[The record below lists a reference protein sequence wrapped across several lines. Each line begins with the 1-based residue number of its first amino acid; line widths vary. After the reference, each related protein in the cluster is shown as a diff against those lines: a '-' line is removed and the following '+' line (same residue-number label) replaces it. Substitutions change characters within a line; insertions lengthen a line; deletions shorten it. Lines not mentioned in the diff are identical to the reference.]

1 MKPYNNQKYKK
12 KNAFTSIFVLAL
24 VLTTSAFFYFIWNT
38 YYNLRLRDPF
48 IMKGSF
54 FITFVYAML
63 YLAFMIALDSGK
75 IDENRLFTTI
85 FLQFLNI
92 FFCDIFAYLVIIIPT
107 YSRGLIEI
115 TPLVLTGIGQYISI
129 IIICIVFDFL
139 YKKMFPAMPML
150 LITNNETMDSLAF
163 KLNQRRDIYNI
174 MDCVSCDKPF
184 DEIKVKCEKY
194 GNVIVGDIESQ
205 KRNDILKY
213 CFENVDTTYIMPKLS
228 DIIIKDTSNLYV
240 FDTPMYVSNNNGIT
254 SYQAFIKRVVDIIL
268 SIILL
273 VLLSPLLV
281 IVALLIK
288 IEDGGKIFFIQDRV
302 TKDNKIF
309 KILKYR
315 SMKQEKDTNVVRPT
329 AQDDDRVT
337 KVGKFIRNTH
347 IDELPQLINVLIGD
361 MSIVGPRPERI
372 EHVELY
378 KKEISEF
385 GYRLKV
391 KAGITGLAQIYGKY
405 NTTAYDKLKL
415 DLIYIK
421 NYSLLFDIELI
432 LKTFKVLL
440 LKDNTEGFDKKSS
453 EYIEKNAT
461 RVK

>member
-1 MKPYNNQKYKK
+1 M
-12 KNAFTSIFVLAL
+12 
-24 VLTTSAFFYFIWNT
+24 
-38 YYNLRLRDPF
+38 
-48 IMKGSF
+48 
-54 FITFVYAML
+54 
-63 YLAFMIALDSGK
+63 
-75 IDENRLFTTI
+75 
-85 FLQFLNI
+85 
-92 FFCDIFAYLVIIIPT
+92 
-107 YSRGLIEI
+107 
-115 TPLVLTGIGQYISI
+115 
-129 IIICIVFDFL
+129 
-139 YKKMFPAMPML
+139 
-150 LITNNETMDSLAF
+150 
-163 KLNQRRDIYNI
+163 
-174 MDCVSCDKPF
+174 
-184 DEIKVKCEKY
+184 
-194 GNVIVGDIESQ
+194 
-205 KRNDILKY
+205 
-213 CFENVDTTYIMPKLS
+213 
-228 DIIIKDTSNLYV
+228 
-240 FDTPMYVSNNNGIT
+240 
-254 SYQAFIKRVVDIIL
+254 
-268 SIILL
+268 L

-329 AQDDDRVT
+329 GQDDDRVT

>member
-12 KNAFTSIFVLAL
+12 KNAFTSIFVFVL
-24 VLTTSAFFYFIWNT
+24 VLTTSAFFYYVWNAF
-38 YYNLRLRDPF
+38 YNIRLREPF
-48 IMKGSF
+48 IMKGSI
-54 FITFVYAML
+54 FISFVYAML
-63 YLAFMIALDSGK
+63 YLAFMIALDSGR

-92 FFCDIFAYLVIIIPT
+92 FFCDIFAYLVIIMPT
-107 YSRGLIEI
+107 YSRGIIEI
-115 TPLVLTGIGQYISI
+115 TPLMLTGIAQFISVI
-129 IIICIVFDFL
+129 VICIIFDYL
-139 YKKMFPAMPML
+139 YKKLFPAMPML
-150 LITNNETMDSLAF
+150 LITNNETMDMLAY
-163 KLNQRRDIYNI
+163 KLNQRKDIYNI
-174 MDCVSCDKPF
+174 KDTVSCDRPF

-228 DIIIKDTSNLYV
+228 DIIIKDTTNLYA

-254 SYQAFIKRVVDIIL
+254 GYQAFIKRVVDLLL

-273 VLLSPLLV
+273 IALSPLLI
-281 IVALLIK
+281 IVAMLIK
-288 IEDGGKIFFIQDRV
+288 VEDGGKVLFIQDRV

-309 KILKYR
+309 KILKFR
-315 SMKQEKDTNVVRPT
+315 SMKQSNDKDVVRPT
-329 AQDDDRVT
+329 GKDDDRIT
-337 KVGKFIRNTH
+337 KIGGFIRKTH

-378 KKEISEF
+378 KKEIAEF

-432 LKTFKVLL
+432 LKTFKALF
-440 LKDNTEGFDKKSS
+440 LKDNTEGFDKKSR
-453 EYIEKNAT
+453 EFIEKNAK
-461 RVK
+461 R

>member
-1 MKPYNNQKYKK
+1 
-12 KNAFTSIFVLAL
+12 
-24 VLTTSAFFYFIWNT
+24 
-38 YYNLRLRDPF
+38 
-48 IMKGSF
+48 
-54 FITFVYAML
+54 
-63 YLAFMIALDSGK
+63 
-75 IDENRLFTTI
+75 
-85 FLQFLNI
+85 
-92 FFCDIFAYLVIIIPT
+92 
-107 YSRGLIEI
+107 
-115 TPLVLTGIGQYISI
+115 
-129 IIICIVFDFL
+129 
-139 YKKMFPAMPML
+139 
-150 LITNNETMDSLAF
+150 
-163 KLNQRRDIYNI
+163 
-174 MDCVSCDKPF
+174 
-184 DEIKVKCEKY
+184 
-194 GNVIVGDIESQ
+194 
-205 KRNDILKY
+205 
-213 CFENVDTTYIMPKLS
+213 MPKLS

-329 AQDDDRVT
+329 SQDDDRVT

>member
-1 MKPYNNQKYKK
+1 MKQNDNIKYKK
-12 KNAFTSIFVLAL
+12 KNAFTSIFVFIL
-24 VLTTSAFFYFIWNT
+24 VLVTSAFFYYIWNS
-38 YYNLRLRDPF
+38 YYNVRLREPF

-54 FITFVYAML
+54 FITFVYALL

-75 IDENRLFTTI
+75 IGENRLFTTI

-92 FFCDIFAYLVIIIPT
+92 FFCNIFAYLVIIIPT

-115 TPLVLTGIGQYISI
+115 SPLIMTGLAQF
-129 IIICIVFDFL
+129 ICVIVICVILDFL
-139 YKKMFPAMPML
+139 YKIIFPAMPML
-150 LITNNETMDSLAF
+150 LITNNESIDMLTY
-163 KLNQRRDIYNI
+163 KLNQRKDIYNI
-174 MDCVSCDKPF
+174 IETISCDKAF
-184 DEIKVKCEKY
+184 EEIKTKCEKY

-213 CFENVDTTYIMPKLS
+213 CFENVDTIYIMPKLS
-228 DIIIKDTSNLYV
+228 DIIIKDTTNLYV
-240 FDTPMYVSNNNGIT
+240 FDTPMYISNNNGINGF
-254 SYQAFIKRVVDIIL
+254 QGFVKRVIDIIL
-268 SIILL
+268 SLILL
-273 VLLSPLLV
+273 IILSPLLI
-281 IVALLIK
+281 IVSILIK
-288 IEDGGKIFFIQDRV
+288 IEDGGKVLFIQDRV

-309 KILKYR
+309 KILKFR
-315 SMKQEKDTNVVRPT
+315 SMKQTKNDNIVRPT
-329 AQDDDRVT
+329 SKDDDRIT
-337 KVGKFIRNTH
+337 KIGNFIRKTH

-432 LKTFKVLL
+432 LKTFKALL
-440 LKDNTEGFDKKSS
+440 LKDNTEGFDEKSR
-453 EYIEKNAT
+453 EHIEKNAT
-461 RVK
+461 RK

>member
-1 MKPYNNQKYKK
+1 
-12 KNAFTSIFVLAL
+12 
-24 VLTTSAFFYFIWNT
+24 
-38 YYNLRLRDPF
+38 
-48 IMKGSF
+48 
-54 FITFVYAML
+54 
-63 YLAFMIALDSGK
+63 
-75 IDENRLFTTI
+75 
-85 FLQFLNI
+85 
-92 FFCDIFAYLVIIIPT
+92 
-107 YSRGLIEI
+107 
-115 TPLVLTGIGQYISI
+115 
-129 IIICIVFDFL
+129 
-139 YKKMFPAMPML
+139 
-150 LITNNETMDSLAF
+150 
-163 KLNQRRDIYNI
+163 